1 MEVASKLFPRQ
12 PDSAIKQTIQIC
24 KFFSRYNQL
33 ELVSYRKVAIGGRHP
48 EV

>member
-24 KFFSRYNQL
+24 NFFKDKINL
-33 ELVSYRKVAIGGRHP
+33 NWFLTEK
-48 EV
+48 